1 MSRFGAKLRCL
12 RKVQGW
18 TQQELAR
25 RLGYASYTYLSEV
38 ERGRKEPSLSLVIGV
53 ADLFAVTT
61 DQLLR
66 DHLKLDAEDEYDAV
80 C

>member
-12 RKVQGW
+12 RKVRGW
-18 TQQELAR
+18 TQHELAQ
-25 RLGYASYTYLSEV
+25 RLGYSSHTYLSEV
-38 ERGRKEPSLSLVIGV
+38 ERGRKEPSLDLVISV

-66 DHLKLDAEDEYDAV
+66 DHLKLDAEEEDDAV
-80 C
+80 R